1 MGGPGGAAA
10 MPAGQQYCL
19 KWNNHQNNLLRV
31 FSRLL
36 GQEQFTDVVVA
47 AEGRHVKCHKMVL
60 SACSSYFEQLFTNFN
75 EPHQVVILKDTS
87 FCDIVAIIEFM
98 YKGEINVSQDKLS
111 SLLKTAENLKVKG
124 LAEVS
129 GEESKMMGTASAIPR
144 GSTTTT
150 HQLHGLPPRLSGPP
164 PMQMLGRPSLN
175 PLGHDPLTLNGEVK
189 RKRGRPR
196 TLDGPQD
203 DNACFG
209 PRITSVQGSGGPI
222 SSSSILSQSLSSSSH
237 SSYSGSSHL
246 QGGGNGGAQLAL
258 GYVSS
263 SPKLTKPP
271 QPMSPL
277 QQALNRNNV
286 YNSSNDN
293 GHDSWDNYHGT
304 RPLETKVATPSPPV
318 SAPGTPPLSTTPIKT
333 EQGSPGPGTP
343 GGGSGGQFRPPSTP
357 TLPSSLA
364 NQPTR
369 EQPNSVSQEP
379 AQANTGGG
387 PGNQPF
393 VSSLTPEQV
402 ASWGIIK
409 MNDYLVSGTRQQY
422 WEEFFV
428 KHVMSAVKNK
438 EIDMKGAA
446 ELLGV
451 SYGTLYGRYRETFGY
466 LKHAWNVTGRP
477 QKKTSLWTDPNT
489 RQILESMRSGAINIK
504 QAAEALGME
513 PAMLAYQLAGKAHM
527 AHGTMK
533 ILNHNGMEMMEEED
547 PGSYDGEDAIEYNEE
562 MMEVQPDI
570 ILEGEPEEVEQFDSI
585 VEEEGVDPI
594 SSYATQS

>member
-1 MGGPGGAAA
+1 MVETMGGPGGA
-10 MPAGQQYCL
+10 MHAGQQYCL

-36 GQEQFTDVVVA
+36 GQEQFTDVVVT

-60 SACSSYFEQLFTNFN
+60 SACSSYFEQLFMNFN
-75 EPHQVVILKDTS
+75 EPHQIVILKDTS
-87 FCDIVAIIEFM
+87 FTDIVAIIEFM

-129 GEESKMMGTASAIPR
+129 GEDSKPPVLPTARAS
-144 GSTTTT
+144 SL
-150 HQLHGLPPRLSGPP
+150 LHGLPRFPGGPP
-164 PMQMLGRPSLN
+164 PMQMLGRPGPPSSHLS
-175 PLGHDPLTLNGEVK
+175 DPLTLNGEVK

-209 PRITSVQGSGGPI
+209 PRITSVQGSGGSMGSLTA
-222 SSSSILSQSLSSSSH
+222 SSLLGQSLAGPLTPST
-237 SSYSGSSHL
+237 G
-246 QGGGNGGAQLAL
+246 QLAL
-258 GYVSS
+258 AY
-263 SPKLTKPP
+263 SPMKGKVALTA
-271 QPMSPL
+271 QAMSPL
-277 QQALNRNNV
+277 QAALN
-286 YNSSNDN
+286 
-293 GHDSWDNYHGT
+293 

-318 SAPGTPPLSTTPIKT
+318 SAPSTPPLATPPLAIKQERP
-333 EQGSPGPGTP
+333 EQMEGSFRSNNN
-343 GGGSGGQFRPPSTP
+343 SGNTNTNSNSNSNSSNSNPNPNPNPSPNNNPIQDHLP
-357 TLPSSLA
+357 T
-364 NQPTR
+364 
-369 EQPNSVSQEP
+369 
-379 AQANTGGG
+379 
-387 PGNQPF
+387 F
-393 VSSLTPEQV
+393 VSSLTTEQI
-402 ASWGIIK
+402 ASWGIVK

-477 QKKTSLWTDPNT
+477 QKKTNLWTDPNT

-513 PAMLAYQLAGKAHM
+513 PAMLAYQLAGKVSADS
-527 AHGTMK
+527 GGPGK
-533 ILNHNGMEMMEEED
+533 ILDQNGIEEED
-547 PGSYDGEDAIEYNEE
+547 PGSYDGEDYREE

-570 ILEGEPEEVEQFDSI
+570 ILEQEDEVEQFDSI
-585 VEEEGVDPI
+585 IEEEGVDPI
-594 SSYATQS
+594 QS

>member
-1 MGGPGGAAA
+1 VGT
-10 MPAGQQYCL
+10 AGQQYCL

-47 AEGRHVKCHKMVL
+47 AEGRHVKCHKMIL
-60 SACSSYFEQLFTNFN
+60 SACSSYFEQLFINFN

-87 FCDIVAIIEFM
+87 FADIVAIVEFM

-129 GEESKMMGTASAIPR
+129 GGEEGKVGTASA
-144 GSTTTT
+144 T
-150 HQLHGLPPRLSGPP
+150 PRLPGVSPVVPRIQGGQPP
-164 PMQMLGRPSLN
+164 PMQMLGRPIIGSSA
-175 PLGHDPLTLNGEVK
+175 PLGMPSDPLTLNGDVK

-209 PRITSVQGSGGPI
+209 PSRVSTVHSSATSLPTSL
-222 SSSSILSQSLSSSSH
+222 LSQSLT
-237 SSYSGSSHL
+237 SGVSL
-246 QGGGNGGAQLAL
+246 
-258 GYVSS
+258 VSS
-263 SPKLTKPP
+263 QALSFNAAVAKLNKAALTS
-271 QPMSPL
+271 QAMSPL
-277 QQALNRNNV
+277 QAALNR
-286 YNSSNDN
+286 
-293 GHDSWDNYHGT
+293 
-304 RPLETKVATPSPPV
+304 PLDTKVASPSPPV
-318 SAPGTPPLSTTPIKT
+318 SAPSTPPLSTTPIKM
-333 EQGSPGPGTP
+333 EHFDSNYRA
-343 GGGSGGQFRPPSTP
+343 SSNPSATFD
-357 TLPSSLA
+357 LSNRIQESLNA
-364 NQPTR
+364 
-369 EQPNSVSQEP
+369 
-379 AQANTGGG
+379 
-387 PGNQPF
+387 PF

-477 QKKTSLWTDPNT
+477 QKKTNLWTDPNT
-489 RQILESMRSGAINIK
+489 RQILESMRTGAINIK

-513 PAMLAYQLAGKAHM
+513 PAMLAYQLAGKVTSEGLGQAKV
-527 AHGTMK
+527 AE
-533 ILNHNGMEMMEEED
+533 NNGGYEED
-547 PGSYDGEDAIEYNEE
+547 PLPISYEDEDYNEE

-570 ILEGEPEEVEQFDSI
+570 ILEGQEQEPEQFDSI

-594 SSYATQS
+594 QS

>member
-1 MGGPGGAAA
+1 M
-10 MPAGQQYCL
+10 
-19 KWNNHQNNLLRV
+19 

-36 GQEQFTDVVVA
+36 GQEQFTDVVVT

-60 SACSSYFEQLFTNFN
+60 SACSSYFEQLFMNFN
-75 EPHQVVILKDTS
+75 EPHQIVILKDTS
-87 FCDIVAIIEFM
+87 FNDIVAIIEFM

-129 GEESKMMGTASAIPR
+129 GEDSKPPTLP
-144 GSTTTT
+144 TTTT
-150 HQLHGLPPRLSGPP
+150 TARSTSLLHTIPRFPGGPP
-164 PMQMLGRPSLN
+164 PMQMLGRPAPTSSHLS
-175 PLGHDPLTLNGEVK
+175 DPLTLNGEVK

-209 PRITSVQGSGGPI
+209 PRITSVQGSGGPMGSLAA
-222 SSSSILSQSLSSSSH
+222 SSLLGQSLA
-237 SSYSGSSHL
+237 GPL
-246 QGGGNGGAQLAL
+246 APTTGQLAL
-258 GYVSS
+258 AY
-263 SPKLTKPP
+263 SPMKAKAHTA
-271 QPMSPL
+271 QAMSPL
-277 QQALNRNNV
+277 QAALN
-286 YNSSNDN
+286 
-293 GHDSWDNYHGT
+293 

-318 SAPGTPPLSTTPIKT
+318 SAPATPPLATPPLAIKQ
-333 EQGSPGPGTP
+333 EKPDQIE
-343 GGGSGGQFRPPSTP
+343 GGGTSFRSNNNNNGNNTTNNTNSNTSYNTNTNTNANNTNKTPDTNTNKNNADTNSSSSNSNPNSKPTNPSPDNIPTHDPST
-357 TLPSSLA
+357 
-364 NQPTR
+364 
-369 EQPNSVSQEP
+369 
-379 AQANTGGG
+379 
-387 PGNQPF
+387 F
-393 VSSLTPEQV
+393 VSSLTTEQI
-402 ASWGIIK
+402 ASWGIVK

-422 WEEFFV
+422 WEEYFV

-477 QKKTSLWTDPNT
+477 QKKTNLWTDPNT

-513 PAMLAYQLAGKAHM
+513 PAMLAYQLAGKVSADAM
-527 AHGTMK
+527 SQGK
-533 ILNHNGMEMMEEED
+533 LLDQNGLEEED
-547 PGSYDGEDAIEYNEE
+547 PGSYDGEDYREE

-570 ILEGEPEEVEQFDSI
+570 IFEQEQEEMEQFDSI

-594 SSYATQS
+594 QS

>member
-1 MGGPGGAAA
+1 MGGNGGGVT
-10 MPAGQQYCL
+10 PAGQQYCL

-47 AEGRHVKCHKMVL
+47 AEGRHVKCHKMIL
-60 SACSSYFEQLFTNFN
+60 SACSSYFEQLFINFT
-75 EPHQVVILKDTS
+75 EPNQIVILKDTS
-87 FCDIVAIIEFM
+87 FLDIVAIVEFM

-129 GEESKMMGTASAIPR
+129 GEEGKGGQASA
-144 GSTTTT
+144 T
-150 HQLHGLPPRLSGPP
+150 PRLPGVSPIVPRIGQSGPPP
-164 PMQMLGRPSLN
+164 PMQMLGRPIIGSSGSLGL
-175 PLGHDPLTLNGEVK
+175 PTDPLTLNGDVK

-196 TLDGPQD
+196 TLDGPKD

-209 PRITSVQGSGGPI
+209 PSRVNTVH
-222 SSSSILSQSLSSSSH
+222 SSSTSLPTSLLSQSLT
-237 SSYSGSSHL
+237 SGVSLVNS
-246 QGGGNGGAQLAL
+246 QAL
-258 GYVSS
+258 SFNAAVAALN
-263 SPKLTKPP
+263 KAALTS
-271 QPMSPL
+271 QAMSPL
-277 QQALNRNNV
+277 QAALNR
-286 YNSSNDN
+286 
-293 GHDSWDNYHGT
+293 
-304 RPLETKVATPSPPV
+304 PLDTKVASPSPPV
-318 SAPGTPPLSTTPIKT
+318 SAPSTPPLSTTPIKM
-333 EQGSPGPGTP
+333 EQFDSNYRAT
-343 GGGSGGQFRPPSTP
+343 SNPSASYDM
-357 TLPSSLA
+357 SS
-364 NQPTR
+364 R
-369 EQPNSVSQEP
+369 IHMEP
-379 AQANTGGG
+379 LNA
-387 PGNQPF
+387 PF

-477 QKKTSLWTDPNT
+477 QKKTNLWTDPNT
-489 RQILESMRSGAINIK
+489 RQILESMRTGAINIK

-513 PAMLAYQLAGKAHM
+513 PAMLAYQLAGKVTSESLGQIKM
-527 AHGTMK
+527 AD
-533 ILNHNGMEMMEEED
+533 NNGGYGDED
-547 PGSYDGEDAIEYNEE
+547 PLPISYDDEDYNEE

-570 ILEGEPEEVEQFDSI
+570 ILEGQDHEPEQFDSI

-594 SSYATQS
+594 QS